1 MIHDIVLFKGD
12 GIGPEITDACL
23 KIIEAAGVKIRWHEF
38 LIGQLAYDKTGVLIP
53 DEVAVAVNKYKVA
66 LKGPVTTPIGEGFR
80 SVNVELRLK
89 FDLYANVR
97 PAKTLIPGLS
107 KYDDVDIVM
116 IRENTED
123 LYIGLEEDIEGGA
136 KAIKLITEK
145 ATRNIIRF
153 AFEYAVKNNRKR
165 LTCIHKSNILK
176 KTDGLFLKIFNEMKE
191 EYPSIIADDKIVDN
205 MCMQLVKKPE
215 EYDMLVAPN
224 LYGDIVSDL
233 VAGLVGGLGVAPGAN
248 MGKEIAIFEAVHG
261 SAPKMVGQDRANPIA
276 LLLSATM
283 MLDHIGEKE
292 ASARIKNA
300 IKEALKNKE
309 TSTPDM
315 GGKGTASSMVVE
327 IIKNL

>member
-12 GIGPEITDACL
+12 GIGPEITDACT
-23 KIIEAAGVKIRWHEF
+23 KIIAAAGVKVNWHEF
-38 LIGQLAYDKTGVLIP
+38 LIGQLAYDKVGVLIP
-53 DEVAVAVNKYKVA
+53 DEVAEAMNKYKVA

-89 FDLYANVR
+89 FNLYSNVR
-97 PAKTLIPGLS
+97 PAKSLVPGLS

-123 LYIGLEEDIEGGA
+123 LYIGLEEEFEGGA
-136 KAIKLITEK
+136 RAIKLITEK
-145 ATRNIIRF
+145 ASRNIIKF
-153 AFEYAVKNNRKR
+153 AFEYALKNDRKR

-176 KTDGLFLKIFNEMKE
+176 KTDGLFLKIFNEEKE
-191 EYPSIIADDKIVDN
+191 NYPSIIADDRIVDN

-224 LYGDIVSDL
+224 LYGDIISDL

-248 MGKEIAIFEAVHG
+248 MGENIAIFEAVHG

-283 MLDHIGEKE
+283 MLDHIGEEK
-292 ASARIKNA
+292 ASARINA
-300 IKEALKNKE
+300 AIIKALNNKE

-315 GGKGTASSMVVE
+315 GGKGTASSMVAE